1 MASVSLIKL
10 EQKIK
15 NNGLTCKIIDEDK
28 FKENIKIYNY

>member
-10 EQKIK
+10 EQKVK
-15 NNGLTCKIIDEDK
+15 DNGLPLKIIDEDK